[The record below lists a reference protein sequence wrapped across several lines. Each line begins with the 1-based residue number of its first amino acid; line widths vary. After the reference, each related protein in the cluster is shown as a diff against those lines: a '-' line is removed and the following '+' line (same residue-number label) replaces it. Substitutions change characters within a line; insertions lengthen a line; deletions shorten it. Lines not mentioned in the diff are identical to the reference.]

1 MSELKVNKVTPST
14 GTQVELEA
22 TTVLVDGTLRV
33 TPGTINGTT
42 EVALQHNGSTKLA
55 TSSTGV
61 TVTGTVTA
69 TAFSGSGAGLT
80 GIIAAG
86 TGGTSSTG
94 GLSVVAASSGGNVG
108 DIVFYTNGTAG
119 ANIRGTCTN
128 GGDWNFD
135 SNTLFIQNS
144 TNRVGIGTVSPASAL
159 DVTGTVRAS
168 DVTIVGTGQLVGG
181 IGAVTTSGV
190 LNWNDVSNA
199 RSGNG
204 YTLLRSSS
212 SSNQP
217 TSYSATT
224 DYFHPFSFEYS
235 SKDGSGNM
243 CQFAIPYTTTLS
255 GIHYRTRV
263 GGTWDSW
270 RSLVTMPNETT
281 PKITVT
287 TTGVGIANTAPDDV
301 LDVTGAIHATG
312 AIKAD
317 AGVKFIAGGNLQ
329 TDVNT
334 LDDYEEGTFVPSYAM
349 FGGTPAIGVITYNLT
364 AGYTGGRYVKIGR
377 IVHATGRIAVTTG
390 PSTVATGNYLVITGL
405 PFAASNNAS
414 ITIGYRST
422 TAAHWG
428 GAFPATGYTLGSVIH
443 LLTNAYTYLT
453 STSADA
459 AADLTGTDLIFSVTY
474 ETNS

>member
-22 TTVLVDGTLRV
+22 TTLLVDGTLV
-33 TPGTINGTT
+33 VPTVNNPAG
-42 EVALQHNGSTKLA
+42 VAVQHNGSTKLA

-86 TGGTSSTG
+86 TGGASSTG
-94 GLSVVAASSGGNVG
+94 GLSVVAASGGGNVG

-144 TNRVGIGTVSPASAL
+144 TNRVGIGTVAPASAL

-204 YTLLRSSS
+204 YTLLRSST

-287 TTGVGIANTAPDDV
+287 TTGVGIANTAPNDV

-329 TDVNT
+329 ADVNT
-334 LDDYEEGTFVPSYAM
+334 LDDYEEGTFVPAYAM
-349 FGGTPAIGVITYNLT
+349 SGGTPAIGTITYNT
-364 AGYTGGRYVKIGR
+364 GSTGGRYVKIGR
-377 IVHATGRIAVTTG
+377 LVHATGQITVTTG
-390 PSTVATGNYLVITGL
+390 PSTAATGTYLVITGL
-405 PFAASNNAS
+405 PFAPSNNAS
-414 ITIGYRST
+414 VTIGYRTT

-428 GAFPATGYTLGSVIH
+428 GAFPATGYTFSGGIYLM
-443 LLTNAYTYLT
+443 TNAYAYLS

-459 AADLTGTDLIFSVTY
+459 AADLTGTDLRFSVTY